1 MFSLLLELKQAV
13 LSRQREYK
21 MAAIHAKQSGNID
34 QAKQHYLIAKVT
46 DTATTLYHK
55 YIFFVSV

>member
-1 MFSLLLELKQAV
+1 MSPLLLEVKQAV

-34 QAKQHYLIAKVT
+34 QAKHHYLTAKVT
-46 DTATTLYHK
+46 DTATTLYLE
-55 YIFFVSV
+55 

>member
-1 MFSLLLELKQAV
+1 MLSLLLELKQTV

-34 QAKQHYLIAKVT
+34 QAKHHYLTAKVT
-46 DTATTLYHK
+46 EPTTVLSHE
-55 YIFFVSV
+55 

>member
-1 MFSLLLELKQAV
+1 MSSLLLEAKQAV

-21 MAAIHAKQSGNID
+21 MAAMKAKQSGKID

-46 DTATTLYHK
+46 
-55 YIFFVSV
+55 